1 MLYCSNCGGP
11 VQPADTF
18 CGKCGT
24 RQPGAGPGAGT
35 GAPPPPTPGALPG
48 PIPAVDAISPQTAAT
63 LCYVPWVGWLA
74 AIYVLAADRFRRER
88 DTRFHAFQGLYL
100 FVTWLIVDRVIAPL
114 FRFGFLPG
122 LGTPLR
128 LAVIGAGIFMLVK
141 TSQRERYKLPV
152 IGDLAEKSASEQ
164 M

>member
-1 MLYCSNCGGP
+1 MIYCSNCGGP
-11 VQPADTF
+11 VQTADTF

-24 RQPGAGPGAGT
+24 RQPDAGV
-35 GAPPPPTPGALPG
+35 GAPSPPNSGAVPG
-48 PIPAVDAISPQTAAT
+48 PMPAVDAISPQTAAT

-88 DTRFHAFQGLYL
+88 DARFHAFQGLYL
-100 FVTWLIVDRVIAPL
+100 FVVWLIVDRVIAPL

-122 LGTPLR
+122 LGWPLR